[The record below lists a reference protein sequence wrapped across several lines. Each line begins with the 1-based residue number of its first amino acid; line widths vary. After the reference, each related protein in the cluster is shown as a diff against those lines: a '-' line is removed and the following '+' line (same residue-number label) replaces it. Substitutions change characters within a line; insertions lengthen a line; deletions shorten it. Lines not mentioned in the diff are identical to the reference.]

1 MELVPKY
8 LSDATETRGLKMQ
21 FFSNANSLVAGLLL
35 CEIPA
40 TRGHLDTP
48 FGLVDLVH
56 VRRLPYYLDIR
67 EPHESISSLAPTIVS
82 TSEGAL
88 VKGAFS
94 KLSLLLSPA
103 SSWFCCILRQEVWC
117 RNVLLISGRLGLPLL
132 LKLASL

>member
-1 MELVPKY
+1 
-8 LSDATETRGLKMQ
+8 MQ
-21 FFSNANSLVAGLLL
+21 FFSNANSLVVGLLL

-40 TRGHLDTP
+40 TRGYLDTP

-67 EPHESISSLAPTIVS
+67 EPPESISSLAPTIVS
-82 TSEGAL
+82 MSEGTL

-103 SSWFCCILRQEVWC
+103 SSWFCCILRQEV
-117 RNVLLISGRLGLPLL
+117 
-132 LKLASL
+132 